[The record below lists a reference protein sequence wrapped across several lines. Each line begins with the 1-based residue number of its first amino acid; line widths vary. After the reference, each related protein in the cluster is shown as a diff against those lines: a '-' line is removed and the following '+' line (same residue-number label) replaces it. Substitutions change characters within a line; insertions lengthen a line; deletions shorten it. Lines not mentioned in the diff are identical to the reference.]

1 MADEQDRTA
10 GDPLPSFT
18 PGSAFRDAGL
28 LLRGHFGL
36 LVTFAAVGGLL
47 QALLGAGG
55 QAAPPSGETAGTGPL
70 VWIFPLLGILVPSF
84 FLGGLIGGLHR
95 LQLGEAIAWGDLF
108 RMGAALFPGVLAV
121 VLLSSLGIAVGF
133 VLLVVPGLYLATRWL
148 AVLPVAVIERPG
160 VLASFRR
167 SAQLVRGRGWDV
179 FAFVLLGF
187 LLLIAV
193 QIAVLFAGGLLVS
206 LLTAVFPGFEQTG
219 GPLLLV
225 TLAHTASL
233 VLTALLPVAA
243 YHRLLV
249 SAGPA

>member
-1 MADEQDRTA
+1 MRPRATVPA
-10 GDPLPSFT
+10 FT
-18 PGSAFRDAGL
+18 PGTAFRDAGQ
-28 LLRGHFGL
+28 LLRGNFSF
-36 LVTFAAVGGLL
+36 LVTFAAVGGIL
-47 QALLGAGG
+47 QALLSAGG
-55 QAAPPSGETAGTGPL
+55 QAGPPPGEPSGTGTL
-70 VWIFPLLGILVPSF
+70 TWIFPLLGALVPSF

-95 LQLGEAIAWGDLF
+95 LQLGEAVSWGNLF

-121 VLLSSLGIAVGF
+121 VLLSGLGIGVGI
-133 VLLVVPGLYLATRWL
+133 VLLIAPGLYLATRWL

-160 VLASFRR
+160 IFASFRR
-167 SAQLVRGRGWDV
+167 SAQLVRGRSWDA

-193 QIAVLFAGGLLVS
+193 QIVVLFAGGLVVS

-233 VLTALLPVAA
+233 LLTALLPVAA

-249 SAGPA
+249 TAEPA